1 MGKMSSAAKRPI
13 LRTLSPV
20 VGSSRESI
28 FISCRIRPSTRLCT
42 TPGGRFYTN
51 THCSGSAANT
61 KLEAKRSIPLTT
73 CQHPVV
79 KGSHEH
85 EHEHIDHESTCVQR
99 RRPVCPGRSTDPTGS
114 RTDGCCSKSFVYD
127 NLRHGP
133 AYCEGRC
140 ADLHARSN
148 FGS

>member
-1 MGKMSSAAKRPI
+1 MSSAAKRPI

-79 KGSHEH
+79 KGSHTH
-85 EHEHIDHESTCVQR
+85 NCWSNRAYMSTSTSTSTMKALVYKGEGQCALEDRPIPQVQE
-99 RRPVCPGRSTDPTGS
+99 PTDAVVKGKSPPDS
-114 RTDGCCSKSFVYD
+114 RNRNMS
-127 NLRHGP
+127 LI
-133 AYCEGRC
+133 
-140 ADLHARSN
+140 
-148 FGS
+148 